1 MKKILISILISVFV
15 MLVIPYIIVELSEPH
30 NNATSTEPIA
40 PTPTVSDTQV

>member
-15 MLVIPYIIVELSEPH
+15 MLAIPYIIVELAKPQ

-40 PTPTVSDTQV
+40 PTPTVSATQV